1 MASTHNNSSRL
12 NAEVLLLKYL
22 SNFWKSLDLSLSN
35 CEKELKL
42 TWSKYCVISETS
54 RTPEVGG
61 VNLADTTL
69 TTVATFEVNN
79 PNLHLPVA
87 NLSNKHI
94 IFWNKYWY
102 KKTAL
107 SKITNLDYRINPTF
121 GNINRLTFCSKM
133 VMMILNKFFWW
144 A

>member
-35 CEKELKL
+35 CKKELKL

-69 TTVATFEVNN
+69 TTVAIFEVNN

-94 IFWNKYWY
+94 IF
-102 KKTAL
+102 
-107 SKITNLDYRINPTF
+107 
-121 GNINRLTFCSKM
+121 
-133 VMMILNKFFWW
+133 
-144 A
+144 